1 MSPKENC
8 LSLTCPIFVVSVSPP
23 SLSTEPKRR
32 RRIKFLMGVYLAKP
46 LKALIL
52 CLTLL
57 KTFSVTSHARA
68 KDKERRYLRNWV
80 ILHLPRPSPP
90 PKKKWPQ
97 GQKENFFSL
106 MNKKKCLSF
115 FFLAAT
121 KKTFDIARFF
131 FNFQCFTYFLK
142 ASKHFIKKFDVS
154 FQHFDNNGKKK
165 KTKKIQFKK
174 KKMIEVWVVMER
186 PKRFNPSQ

>member
-90 PKKKWPQ
+90 
-97 GQKENFFSL
+97 QKNG
-106 MNKKKCLSF
+106 
-115 FFLAAT
+115 
-121 KKTFDIARFF
+121 
-131 FNFQCFTYFLK
+131 LK
-142 ASKHFIKKFDVS
+142 
-154 FQHFDNNGKKK
+154 GKKK
-165 KTKKIQFKK
+165 IFSLSWTKKMSELFFPCGDKK
-174 KKMIEVWVVMER
+174 NFWHR
-186 PKRFNPSQ
+186 AFLF